1 MNETLE
7 EVLNKLYKNQKR
19 VRIFYGDP
27 QTGKDWCELHDT
39 QGVVS
44 RSTGKTP
51 VYLLV
56 NRNSS
61 LGGGAILVDNIVK
74 ITVNKQ
80 AVYEVDTYQMPTFEI
95 EGNPFTGFSVYRGN
109 ELFFTNKDRLKCE
122 NLVKFLQGERNR
134 L

>member
-61 LGGGAILVDNIVK
+61 LGGG
-74 ITVNKQ
+74 
-80 AVYEVDTYQMPTFEI
+80 
-95 EGNPFTGFSVYRGN
+95 
-109 ELFFTNKDRLKCE
+109 LFLLTTL
-122 NLVKFLQGERNR
+122 
-134 L
+134 